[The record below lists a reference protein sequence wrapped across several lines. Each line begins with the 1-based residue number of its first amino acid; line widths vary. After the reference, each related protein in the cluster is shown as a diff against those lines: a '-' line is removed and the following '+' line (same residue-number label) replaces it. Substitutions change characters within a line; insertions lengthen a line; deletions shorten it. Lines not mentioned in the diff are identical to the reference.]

1 MDDLKSIIGKVAT
14 GATLS
19 REEAA
24 SAFDSM
30 MSGEA
35 TPSQMGGLLMALRVR
50 GETVDEITGA
60 VAAMRGKMLRVKAPA
75 DAVDGVGSGG
85 DGSGSVNVS
94 TCAAFIVA
102 GAGVPV
108 AKHGNRALS
117 SRSGAADVLASL
129 GVKID
134 PTPEQ
139 VSRCVA
145 EAGIGFMFAPAHH
158 PAMKNVGPTRV
169 ELATRT
175 IFNLL
180 GPLSNPAGVKRQMVG
195 VFSRHWVQP
204 LAQVLKNLGS
214 ESVWVVHGS
223 DGLDEIT
230 LTGPS
235 FVASLDNG
243 KITTF
248 EVTPEDA
255 GLTCCNGDALRGGD
269 ADANAL
275 ALSSVLNGKPSPYRD
290 VALLKAAAPPR
301 GFLRAIRD
309 KLSRGDYALIAE
321 VKKASPSKGLIRADF
336 DPPALAKA
344 YEAGGAACLSVLTD
358 TPSFQGYLDFMVAAR
373 AATNLPV
380 LRKDFLYD
388 TYQVAEARAHG
399 ADCILIIM
407 AALDDGAAKD
417 IEDP

>member
-1 MDDLKSIIGKVAT
+1 MDDFKSLIAKVAT

-19 REEAA
+19 RHEAV

-50 GETVDEITGA
+50 GETVEEITGA
-60 VAAMRGKMLRVKAPA
+60 VSAMRAKMLRVKAPPEA
-75 DAVDGVGSGG
+75 IDVVGTGG

-94 TCAAFIVA
+94 TCASFIVA

-117 SRSGAADVLASL
+117 SRSGSADVLSSL

-134 PTPEQ
+134 ISPEH
-139 VSRCVA
+139 VGRCVE

-180 GPLSNPAGVKRQMVG
+180 GPLSNPAGVTRQMVG
-195 VFSRHWVQP
+195 VFSMQWVQP

-230 LTGPS
+230 LTGPT
-235 FVASLDNG
+235 FVAALEKGNIRS
-243 KITTF
+243 F
-248 EVTPEDA
+248 EVTPEQA
-255 GLTCCNGDALRGGD
+255 GLKCVAGEMLKG
-269 ADANAL
+269 ADAHANAI
-275 ALSSVLNGKPSPYRD
+275 ALKSVLDGMPSPYRD
-290 VALLKAAAPPR
+290 VALLNAAA
-301 GFLRAIRD
+301 
-309 KLSRGDYALIAE
+309 ALIVAGHAKDLKE
-321 VKKASPSKGLIRADF
+321 GV
-336 DPPALAKA
+336 ALGTRSI
-344 YEAGGAACLSVLTD
+344 ESGAAASRLKHL
-358 TPSFQGYLDFMVAAR
+358 VAVS
-373 AATNLPV
+373 NS
-380 LRKDFLYD
+380 
-388 TYQVAEARAHG
+388 
-399 ADCILIIM
+399 
-407 AALDDGAAKD
+407 
-417 IEDP
+417 

>member
-1 MDDLKSIIGKVAT
+1 MDDFKSIIGKVAT

-19 REEAA
+19 RDEAA
-24 SAFDSM
+24 LAFDAM

-60 VAAMRGKMLRVKAPA
+60 VAAMRGKMLKVKAPA
-75 DAVDGVGSGG
+75 DAIDVVGTGG

-134 PTPEQ
+134 LTPDQ
-139 VSRCVA
+139 VGRCVA

-214 ESVWVVHGS
+214 ES
-223 DGLDEIT
+223 LDS
-230 LTGPS
+230 G
-235 FVASLDNG
+235 
-243 KITTF
+243 
-248 EVTPEDA
+248 
-255 GLTCCNGDALRGGD
+255 
-269 ADANAL
+269 
-275 ALSSVLNGKPSPYRD
+275 
-290 VALLKAAAPPR
+290 AAAAR
-301 GFLRAIRD
+301 LKHLIAV
-309 KLSRGDYALIAE
+309 SRG
-321 VKKASPSKGLIRADF
+321 
-336 DPPALAKA
+336 
-344 YEAGGAACLSVLTD
+344 
-358 TPSFQGYLDFMVAAR
+358 
-373 AATNLPV
+373 
-380 LRKDFLYD
+380 
-388 TYQVAEARAHG
+388 
-399 ADCILIIM
+399 
-407 AALDDGAAKD
+407 
-417 IEDP
+417 

>member
-14 GATLS
+14 GATLT
-19 REEAA
+19 REEAVA
-24 SAFDSM
+24 AFDSM

-50 GETVDEITGA
+50 GETVEEITGA
-60 VAAMRGKMLRVKAPA
+60 VSAMRSKMLRVSAPA
-75 DAVDGVGSGG
+75 DAVDIVGTGG

-94 TCAAFIVA
+94 TCASFIVA

-129 GVKID
+129 GVRID
-134 PTPEQ
+134 LKPEQ
-139 VSRCVA
+139 VGRCVR

-195 VFSRHWVQP
+195 VFSRQWVKP
-204 LAQVLKNLGS
+204 IAQVLRNLGA

-230 LTGPS
+230 LTGPT
-235 FVASLDNG
+235 FVAALEKAEIRS
-243 KITTF
+243 F
-248 EVTPEDA
+248 EVTPEEA
-255 GLTCCNGDALRGGD
+255 GLPRCGSEGLKGGD
-269 ADANAL
+269 AAANAV
-275 ALSSVLNGKPSPYRD
+275 ALQSVLDGMPSPYRD
-290 VALLKAAAPPR
+290 VALFNAAA
-301 GFLRAIRD
+301 
-309 KLSRGDYALIAE
+309 ALI
-321 VKKASPSKGLIRADF
+321 VSGRANT
-336 DPPALAKA
+336 LK
-344 YEAGGAACLSVLTD
+344 EAVAIGEKSLDSGAA
-358 TPSFQGYLDFMVAAR
+358 AAR
-373 AATNLPV
+373 L
-380 LRKDFLYD
+380 KK
-388 TYQVAEARAHG
+388 
-399 ADCILIIM
+399 LI
-407 AALDDGAAKD
+407 AVSNG
-417 IEDP
+417 

>member
-1 MDDLKSIIGKVAT
+1 
-14 GATLS
+14 
-19 REEAA
+19 
-24 SAFDSM
+24 M

-50 GETVDEITGA
+50 GETVEEITGA
-60 VAAMRGKMLRVKAPA
+60 VSAMRAKMVRVTAPT
-75 DAVDGVGSGG
+75 DAIDIVGTGG

-117 SRSGAADVLASL
+117 SRSGAADVLVSL

-134 PTPEQ
+134 LKPEQ
-139 VSRCVA
+139 VGRCVR

-195 VFSRHWVQP
+195 VFSRQWVQP
-204 LAQVLKNLGS
+204 LALVLKNLGA

-235 FVASLDNG
+235 FVAAVENG
-243 KITTF
+243 GIRTF
-248 EVTPEDA
+248 EVTPEEASLPRCDGD
-255 GLTCCNGDALRGGD
+255 GLKG
-269 ADANAL
+269 ADAAANAI
-275 ALSSVLNGKPSPYRD
+275 ALHGVLDGSPSPYRD
-290 VALLKAAAPPR
+290 VALLNAAA
-301 GFLRAIRD
+301 
-309 KLSRGDYALIAE
+309 ALIVA
-321 VKKASPSKGLIRADF
+321 GRARTLKEGVVIGRRSLDS
-336 DPPALAKA
+336 
-344 YEAGGAACLSVLTD
+344 GAA
-358 TPSFQGYLDFMVAAR
+358 AAR
-373 AATNLPV
+373 LKH
-380 LRKDFLYD
+380 L
-388 TYQVAEARAHG
+388 VA
-399 ADCILIIM
+399 ISNS
-407 AALDDGAAKD
+407 
-417 IEDP
+417 

>member
-19 REEAA
+19 RDEAA

-60 VAAMRGKMLRVKAPA
+60 VSAMRAKMLKVDAPA
-75 DAVDGVGSGG
+75 DAVDVVGTGG

-94 TCAAFIVA
+94 TCASFIVA

-117 SRSGAADVLASL
+117 SRSGAADVLSSL
-129 GVKID
+129 GVRID
-134 PTPEQ
+134 IKPEH
-139 VSRCVA
+139 VGRCVH
-145 EAGIGFMFAPAHH
+145 EAGIGFMFAPSHH

-195 VFSRHWVQP
+195 VFSRHWVEP
-204 LAQVLKNLGS
+204 LAHVLKNLGS
-214 ESVWVVHGS
+214 DRAYVVHGS

-230 LTGPS
+230 TAGPTA
-235 FVASLDNG
+235 VAALEHG
-243 KITTF
+243 AVRCF
-248 EVTPEDA
+248 EIAPEDV
-255 GLTCCNGDALRGGD
+255 GLARVKPEALRGGD
-269 ADANAL
+269 AETNAE
-275 ALSSVLNGKPSPYRD
+275 ALKAVLEGIKGPYRD
-290 VALLKAAAPPR
+290 VAVLNAAA
-301 GFLRAIRD
+301 
-309 KLSRGDYALIAE
+309 AL
-321 VKKASPSKGLIRADF
+321 V
-336 DPPALAKA
+336 
-344 YEAGGAACLSVLTD
+344 
-358 TPSFQGYLDFMVAAR
+358 VAAR
-373 AATNLPV
+373 ARDLADGVALAQHSI
-380 LRKDFLYD
+380 DSGA
-388 TYQVAEARAHG
+388 AEASLGR
-399 ADCILIIM
+399 LI
-407 AALDDGAAKD
+407 AVSNG
-417 IEDP
+417 

>member
-60 VAAMRGKMLRVKAPA
+60 VSAMRAKMLRVEAPPNA
-75 DAVDGVGSGG
+75 IDIVGTGG

-94 TCAAFIVA
+94 TCAAFIAA

-117 SRSGAADVLASL
+117 SRSGAAGVLSSL
-129 GVKID
+129 GVRID
-134 PTPEQ
+134 ITPEH
-139 VSRCVA
+139 VGPCVA
-145 EAGIGFMFAPAHH
+145 EAGIGFMFAPSHH

-195 VFSRHWVQP
+195 VFSRQWVLP
-204 LAQVLKNLGS
+204 LVQVLKNLGA

-230 LTGPS
+230 TTGPTSVSALEKGAVRS
-235 FVASLDNG
+235 FEIS
-243 KITTF
+243 
-248 EVTPEDA
+248 PEDVGLKRVA
-255 GLTCCNGDALRGGD
+255 GEALKGGD
-269 ADANAL
+269 AAANAAALRNVL
-275 ALSSVLNGKPSPYRD
+275 AGRPSAYRD
-290 VALLKAAAPPR
+290 VALLNAAAALVVA
-301 GFLRAIRD
+301 GRARD
-309 KLSRGDYALIAE
+309 LKEGLALGIQ
-321 VKKASPSKGLIRADF
+321 SIDS
-336 DPPALAKA
+336 
-344 YEAGGAACLSVLTD
+344 GAA
-358 TPSFQGYLDFMVAAR
+358 
-373 AATNLPV
+373 
-380 LRKDFLYD
+380 
-388 TYQVAEARAHG
+388 AER
-399 ADCILIIM
+399 LKR
-407 AALDDGAAKD
+407 LV
-417 IEDP
+417 EVSNS

>member
-14 GATLS
+14 GATLT

-50 GETVDEITGA
+50 GETVEEITGA
-60 VAAMRGKMLRVKAPA
+60 VSAMRGKMLRVSAPEE
-75 DAVDGVGSGG
+75 AVDIVGTGG

-94 TCAAFIVA
+94 TCASFIVA

-134 PTPEQ
+134 LRPEQ
-139 VSRCVA
+139 VGRCVR

-195 VFSRHWVQP
+195 VFSRQWVQP
-204 LAQVLKNLGS
+204 LAQVLKNLGAK
-214 ESVWVVHGS
+214 SVWVVHGS

-230 LTGPS
+230 LTGPT
-235 FVASLDNG
+235 FVAALEHGEIRN
-243 KITTF
+243 F
-248 EVTPEDA
+248 EVSPEEA
-255 GLTCCNGDALRGGD
+255 GLPRCGSDGLKGGD
-269 ADANAL
+269 ADANAV
-275 ALSSVLNGKPSPYRD
+275 ALQSVLDGMPSPYRD
-290 VALLKAAAPPR
+290 VALLNAAAALVVA
-301 GFLRAIRD
+301 GRARTLKEGIEIGQESLDSGAAAARL
-309 KLSRGDYALIAE
+309 KHLIA
-321 VKKASPSKGLIRADF
+321 VSNS
-336 DPPALAKA
+336 
-344 YEAGGAACLSVLTD
+344 
-358 TPSFQGYLDFMVAAR
+358 
-373 AATNLPV
+373 
-380 LRKDFLYD
+380 
-388 TYQVAEARAHG
+388 
-399 ADCILIIM
+399 
-407 AALDDGAAKD
+407 
-417 IEDP
+417 